1 MVDSSDSPIQKRIAV
16 LVSND
21 LNHDQRVLKTCATLE
36 GLSWSPFLIG
46 RTMPL
51 SGALAI
57 PFAGNRLSVPFSK
70 GFLFYASWQIRLLM
84 ELLRTSCEAIWA
96 NDLDTLLPA
105 YLASKWHGVPLVY
118 DSHEFFTEAAGLTG
132 RPLQRGVWLRLERW
146 LYPRIASVITV
157 NDSIAEAYVSR
168 YPNARSVKPR
178 VVRNMPLKRPIPS
191 DHVDWRNK
199 LGIPAD
205 AVFIVLQGAY
215 LDKDRGVIQAVE
227 ALRSQLHWYMVVV
240 GAGAEFD
247 WARSQVES
255 LEGRLICLPKMPFEE
270 LCTLTAAADL
280 GFSLDRGIHGNYWFS
295 LPNKLFDYIHA
306 GIPVVASPM
315 PEVQKIVHK
324 WQVGAV
330 IKDHGP
336 GSIAEAVEEVLSVP
350 RVDWTS
356 RCAKA
361 SEQLNWQAEGDA
373 IKEAML
379 ASSIG

>member
-1 MVDSSDSPIQKRIAV
+1 
-16 LVSND
+16 
-21 LNHDQRVLKTCATLE
+21 
-36 GLSWSPFLIG
+36 
-46 RTMPL
+46 
-51 SGALAI
+51 
-57 PFAGNRLSVPFSK
+57 
-70 GFLFYASWQIRLLM
+70 M

-132 RPLQRGVWLRLERW
+132 RPFQRGVWLRLERW

-270 LCTLTAAADL
+270 L
-280 GFSLDRGIHGNYWFS
+280 
-295 LPNKLFDYIHA
+295 
-306 GIPVVASPM
+306 
-315 PEVQKIVHK
+315 
-324 WQVGAV
+324 
-330 IKDHGP
+330 
-336 GSIAEAVEEVLSVP
+336 
-350 RVDWTS
+350 
-356 RCAKA
+356 
-361 SEQLNWQAEGDA
+361 
-373 IKEAML
+373 
-379 ASSIG
+379 